1 MEAFRNEWADGFP
14 ATKYLPSGTSVNM
27 TLTNDGGTPV
37 ASQ

>member
-1 MEAFRNEWADGFP
+1 MAPFRTEWADGLP

-27 TLTNDGGTPV
+27 TLTKDGGTPV